1 MESSQLLT
9 VRGAAALLQRY
20 MPSRDALSWLL
31 RDTTC
36 DPVIPF
42 VTRDNQLFYRR
53 ADVVSFAINKLGA
66 PTRIAAIEDMTDAER
81 RRRDRRMTHDR
92 RRRLEVPLAP
102 GIERRRYAQSSR
114 RFGNG
119 YDRRADS

>member
-1 MESSQLLT
+1 MESSQIVT

-20 MPSRDALSWLL
+20 MPSKDALSWLL
-31 RDTTC
+31 RDTTY

-42 VTRDNQLFYRR
+42 VTRDKQLLYRR

-66 PTRIAAIEDMTDAER
+66 PAGAAAMSDMTTAER
-81 RRRDRRMTHDR
+81 RRKERRLLHDR
-92 RRRLEVPLAP
+92 RQRLEVPLAP
-102 GIERRRYAQSSR
+102 GIERRRYAQSNR